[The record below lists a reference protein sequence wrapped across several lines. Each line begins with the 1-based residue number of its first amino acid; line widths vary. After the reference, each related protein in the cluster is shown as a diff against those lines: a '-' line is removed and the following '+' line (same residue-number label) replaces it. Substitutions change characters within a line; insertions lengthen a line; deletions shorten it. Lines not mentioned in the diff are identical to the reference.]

1 VLSQNK
7 GTVRLRAAWG
17 HGGQVLLLTPQR
29 SGRHVWLSSLAF
41 PVVVAEVSAQAWL
54 QVGSLCLLGWEA
66 LLGLEPS

>member
-1 VLSQNK
+1 MLSQNK

-17 HGGQVLLLTPQR
+17 HGWQVLLLTPQR
-29 SGRHVWLSSLAF
+29 SGGHVWLSSLAF